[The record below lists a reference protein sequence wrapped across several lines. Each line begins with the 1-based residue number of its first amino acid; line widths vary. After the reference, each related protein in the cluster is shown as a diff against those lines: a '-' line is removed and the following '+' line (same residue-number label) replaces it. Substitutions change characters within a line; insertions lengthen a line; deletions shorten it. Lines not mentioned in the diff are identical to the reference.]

1 MGERLSGWAASC
13 LGAVALIG
21 LLRLVSP
28 WLGFAIR
35 PGLPSFLVAAVLG
48 VPGVILLLALHL
60 VLFVL

>member
-1 MGERLSGWAASC
+1 MSKLLKNWAASC
-13 LGAVALIG
+13 LGGVALIG

-35 PGLPSFLVAAVLG
+35 PGLPSFLVAGVLG
-48 VPGVILLLALHL
+48 VPGVILLLAWHL